1 MSQSPEVITSSR
13 PRRFRNTLITGVIFL
28 VPMALTF
35 WVLDLLVRATRRIA
49 GPYVTTA
56 LNHLIHQAPEV
67 LINLCSLLLVLILVL
82 LIGWLTNFYLGKKFL
97 GMVDS
102 AMLRLPFVRSIYGGA
117 KQIIEAF
124 DIQKSGSSFKKV
136 VLMEYPRRNCWALGF
151 VTNEGLEKARM
162 IFGRPLVAVFM
173 PSTPNPT
180 TGFLLYF
187 DPHDLHV
194 LDVQVEDAV
203 KLIVSGGLV
212 TPDVLTKKPPRNF
225 GDLLDLERPSRAG
238 GD

>member
-1 MSQSPEVITSSR
+1 MSHSPEQTSSR

-49 GPYVTTA
+49 GPYVTA
-56 LNHLIHQAPEV
+56 VLNEIFHQAPESLV
-67 LINLCSLLLVLILVL
+67 SLCSLLLVLLLVL

-97 GMVDS
+97 GLVDS
-102 AMLRLPFVRSIYGGA
+102 TMMRLPFVRSIYGGA

-124 DIQKSGSSFKKV
+124 DIQKSGNSFKKV
-136 VLMEYPRRNCWALGF
+136 VLMEYPRRNSWALGF
-151 VTNEGLEKARM
+151 VTNEALEKSRT
-162 IFGRPLVAVFM
+162 IFGRPVVAVFM

-180 TGFLLYF
+180 TGFLLYYE
-187 DPHDLHV
+187 PHDLYV
-194 LDVQVEDAV
+194 LDIQVEDAV

-212 TPDVLTKKPPRNF
+212 SPDALSKNPPRNF
-225 GDLLDLERPSRAG
+225 GDLLDMERPSRAG
-238 GD
+238 GE